1 MCVPGR
7 ICPTGEEG
15 GAEEKTEAGLLGRW
29 AGLGSKQKW
38 SHWGGG
44 CDWRESR
51 GGVILDLGAAGEK
64 AEKELLGRSVGV
76 GVGGGGK
83 HMRSYLGGGLGWS
96 ESRGGVTGD
105 VGGAG
110 EKAEEEL
117 LGR

>member
-51 GGVILDLGAAGEK
+51 GGVTLDLGAAGE
-64 AEKELLGRSVGV
+64 R
-76 GVGGGGK
+76 
-83 HMRSYLGGGLGWS
+83 
-96 ESRGGVTGD
+96 
-105 VGGAG
+105 
-110 EKAEEEL
+110 AEEEL
-117 LGR
+117 LGRSERMGESICGVTGEVG

>member
-51 GGVILDLGAAGEK
+51 GGVTLDLGAAGE
-64 AEKELLGRSVGV
+64 R
-76 GVGGGGK
+76 
-83 HMRSYLGGGLGWS
+83 
-96 ESRGGVTGD
+96 
-105 VGGAG
+105 
-110 EKAEEEL
+110 AEEEL
-117 LGR
+117 LGRSERIGGKHMRSPYQNIGFCLGCYHLESTACEGLEIVS